1 MSALYIHIPFCKS
14 RCTYCD
20 FYSQTAY
27 IYINVYVKSLIREL
41 KLRKDYPEGEPIET
55 IYFGGGTPSILQP
68 KDFELVFNAINRYY
82 DTSSCTEIT
91 LEANP
96 DDITEDY
103 LTALKRLPFNRI
115 SMGVQSFNDKDLL
128 LLNRRHTAKQ
138 ALNAI
143 SLCQKSGYK
152 NLNID
157 LIYGLPGQ
165 TINQW
170 EENLAEAL
178 KLNIPH
184 LSAYHLA
191 YEEGTAMYQQ
201 LKEGVIEPVDEETSL
216 LLFNTLID
224 QLTSAGYEHYEIS
237 NFCKP
242 GYFSRHNTAY
252 WTDKKYLGIG
262 AAAHSYNLHSRQW
275 NIASVSD
282 YIKEI
287 QNSRFKDSKIQSSR
301 FKVQNRRG
309 VLQPPSTIEII
320 DAKMRYNDY
329 VLTRLRTIWGIPL
342 PSFREIFGQE
352 QMDYLMQQ
360 SQPYLQNGMIEQD
373 NDILRITRKGLFLA
387 DAIIR
392 DLMRG

>member
-41 KLRKDYPEGEPIET
+41 ELRKDYPEGEPIET

-320 DAKMRYNDY
+320 DAKTRYNDY